1 MFNKVV
7 LVGNLTRDIEMR
19 YAQSG
24 SAIGASAIAVTRRF
38 TTNGE
43 KREETCFIDIS
54 FYGRTAEVANQY
66 LTKGSKVL
74 IEGRLRFEQ
83 WNDQNGQN
91 RSKHSIQVENMEM
104 LGGNSNAPQ
113 QGGNFGNNSFSNNN
127 YSGNYEN
134 QSYDPYMSENQNF
147 NKAKAN
153 PAPQRNQNPQHEEK
167 LKEIDI
173 DAYDSDDTNLPF

>member
-134 QSYDPYMSENQNF
+134 QSYDPYMSENNF
-147 NKAKAN
+147 KK
-153 PAPQRNQNPQHEEK
+153 APQQAQTKTQNPNQNQEK
-167 LKEIDI
+167 IKEIDV
-173 DAYDSDDTNLPF
+173 DAYDSDDTDLPF

>member
-83 WNDQNGQN
+83 WSDQNGQN

-104 LGGNSNAPQ
+104 LGNSNAPQ
-113 QGGNFGNNSFSNNN
+113 QGGNFGNN
-127 YSGNYEN
+127 
-134 QSYDPYMSENQNF
+134 SYDPYMSENQNF
-147 NKAKAN
+147 NKAKTN
-153 PAPQRNQNPQHEEK
+153 PTPQRNQNPQHEEK

>member
-83 WNDQNGQN
+83 WSDQNGQN

>member
-83 WNDQNGQN
+83 WSDQNGQN

-104 LGGNSNAPQ
+104 LGNSNAPQ

-147 NKAKAN
+147 NKAKTN

-173 DAYDSDDTNLPF
+173 NAYDSDDTNLPF

>member
-66 LTKGSKVL
+66 LTKGSKIL

>member
-1 MFNKVV
+1 
-7 LVGNLTRDIEMR
+7 
-19 YAQSG
+19 
-24 SAIGASAIAVTRRF
+24 
-38 TTNGE
+38 
-43 KREETCFIDIS
+43 ETCFIDIS

-83 WNDQNGQN
+83 WSDQNGQN

-113 QGGNFGNNSFSNNN
+113 QGGIGNNSFSNNN

>member
-83 WNDQNGQN
+83 WSDQNGQN

-104 LGGNSNAPQ
+104 LGNSNAPQ

-134 QSYDPYMSENQNF
+134 QNF
-147 NKAKAN
+147 NKAKTN
-153 PAPQRNQNPQHEEK
+153 PTPQRNQNPQHEEK

>member
-83 WNDQNGQN
+83 WSDQNGQN

-104 LGGNSNAPQ
+104 LGNSNTPQ

-127 YSGNYEN
+127 YSGNY
-134 QSYDPYMSENQNF
+134 DPYMSENQNF
-147 NKAKAN
+147 NKAKAD
-153 PAPQRNQNPQHEEK
+153 PAPQRNQNPQREEK

>member
-38 TTNGE
+38 TANGE

-83 WNDQNGQN
+83 WSDQNGQN

-104 LGGNSNAPQ
+104 LGNSNAPQ

-134 QSYDPYMSENQNF
+134 PYMSENQNF

>member
-19 YAQSG
+19 YGQNG
-24 SAIGASAIAVTRRF
+24 NAIGASAIAVTRKF

-43 KREETCFIDIS
+43 RREETCFIDIS

-66 LTKGSKVL
+66 LSKGSKVL

-83 WNDQNGQN
+83 WNDQNGQM

-104 LGGNSNAPQ
+104 LGNNPQ
-113 QGGNFGNNSFSNNN
+113 QGGNFSNGGSNYGANNSYPS
-127 YSGNYEN
+127 YEN
-134 QSYDPYMSENQNF
+134 QSYDPYMSENNF
-147 NKAKAN
+147 KK
-153 PAPQRNQNPQHEEK
+153 APQQTQVKSQNPNQNQEK
-167 LKEIDI
+167 IKEIDV
-173 DAYDSDDTNLPF
+173 DAYDSDDTDLPF

>member
-38 TTNGE
+38 AANGE

-83 WNDQNGQN
+83 WSDQNGQN

-104 LGGNSNAPQ
+104 LGNSNAPQ

-153 PAPQRNQNPQHEEK
+153 PAPQRNQSPQHEEK

>member
-24 SAIGASAIAVTRRF
+24 NAIGASAIAVTRRF

-43 KREETCFIDIS
+43 KREETCFVDIT
-54 FYGRTAEVANQY
+54 FYGRMAEIANQY
-66 LTKGSKVL
+66 LSKGSKIL

-83 WNDQNGQN
+83 WSDQNGQN

-104 LGGNSNAPQ
+104 LGGNSPQ
-113 QGGNFGNNSFSNNN
+113 QNGNFNS
-127 YSGNYEN
+127 NYEN
-134 QSYDPYMSENQNF
+134 QSYDPYMSDNFRRNPSQNTPQKQNPNQN
-147 NKAKAN
+147 
-153 PAPQRNQNPQHEEK
+153 QEK
-167 LKEIDI
+167 IKEIDI
-173 DAYDSDDTNLPF
+173 DAYESDDTDLPF

>member
-43 KREETCFIDIS
+43 KKEETCFIDIS

-83 WNDQNGQN
+83 WSDQNGQN